1 MFFLITFR
9 GKRECRAVLYEL
21 KNLIKTYD
29 QRTVLNLERLSLEK
43 DKILGLL
50 GPNGAGKTT
59 LLEIMSFLI
68 RPSAGDIWFEKE
80 MVNFTNGKLMDLRRK
95 VVLIQQQPLLFT
107 TTVFKN
113 VEYPLKIRKTPM
125 AKRESIV
132 KELLDL
138 VGMGMFTHASA
149 HKLSGGETHRVAIA
163 QALACFPEVI
173 LMDEP
178 TASVDIEN
186 QINIERIIKEINREK
201 GISVIF
207 TTHDMIQASRLAD
220 ETLFLYEGKV
230 AQSIY
235 ENIFSGHIEVDP
247 KGYKYCVLNSGLKLR
262 VSSQNTG
269 SVRIS
274 IDPKAVKLNQKGSSH
289 SKYNSFKGT
298 LIQLAD
304 EQTRVRALVDM
315 GIPMSV
321 LISKEIFKSLHLGLG
336 EEVRLYCP
344 EESIDVFNSRL

>member
-1 MFFLITFR
+1 M
-9 GKRECRAVLYEL
+9 LYEL

-43 DKILGLL
+43 NKVLGLL

-59 LLEIMSFLI
+59 LLEIMAFLI
-68 RPSAGDIWFEKE
+68 RPSAGNLWFKKE
-80 MVNFTNGKLMDLRRK
+80 MVNFTNGNLMDLRRK

-113 VEYPLKIRKTPM
+113 VEYPLKIRKTLK
-125 AKRESIV
+125 AKRERIV

-138 VGMGMFTHASA
+138 VGMGMFRHASA

-178 TASVDIEN
+178 TASVDVEN
-186 QINIERIIKEINREK
+186 QINIERIIKEINGKK

-220 ETLFLYEGKV
+220 ETVFLFEGKV
-230 AQSIY
+230 AQSIH

-247 KGYKYCVLNSGLKLR
+247 KGYKYCVLYSGLKLR

-274 IDPKAVKLNQKGSSH
+274 IDPCAVRLNQKERGCSTH
-289 SKYNSFKGT
+289 NSFKGT
-298 LIQLAD
+298 LMQLAN
-304 EQTRVRALVDM
+304 EQNKVRAMVDV
-315 GIPMSV
+315 GIPLSV
-321 LISKEIFKSLHLGLG
+321 LIPKDVFKSLHLDLG

-344 EESIDVFNSRL
+344 EESIDVF

>member
-9 GKRECRAVLYEL
+9 EKREYKTVLYEL

-29 QRTVLNLERLSLEK
+29 QRTVLNLEKLSFK
-43 DKILGLL
+43 KNKVIGLL

-59 LLEIMSFLI
+59 LLEILAFLI
-68 RPSAGDIWFEKE
+68 RPSAGDLWFKKE
-80 MVNFTNGKLMDLRRK
+80 MVDFTSGKLLDMRRK

-113 VEYPLKIRKTPM
+113 VEYPLKIRKTPRI
-125 AKRESIV
+125 KRENIV

-138 VGMGMFTHASA
+138 VGMGEFTHSSA

-163 QALACFPEVI
+163 QALAGFPKVI

-178 TASVDIEN
+178 TASVDVEN
-186 QINIERIIKEINREK
+186 QINIERIVKEINRKK

-247 KGYKYCVLNSGLKLR
+247 KGHKYCVLNSGLKLR
-262 VSSQNTG
+262 VSSEKSG
-269 SVRIS
+269 SIRIS
-274 IDPKAVKLNQKGSSH
+274 IDPKAVKLNKKKSS
-289 SKYNSFKGT
+289 STSNGFEGN
-298 LIQLAD
+298 LIQLTD
-304 EQTRVRALVDM
+304 EKANVRALVDM

-321 LISKEIFKSLHLGLG
+321 LIPKEVFKSLHLDLG
-336 EEVRLYCP
+336 EKIWIRCP
-344 EESIDVFNSRL
+344 KESIDVF

>member
-1 MFFLITFR
+1 
-9 GKRECRAVLYEL
+9 VLYEL

-43 DKILGLL
+43 NKVLGLL

-59 LLEIMSFLI
+59 LLEIMAFLI
-68 RPSAGDIWFEKE
+68 RPSAGNIWFKKE
-80 MVNFTNGKLMDLRRK
+80 MVNFTNGNLMDLRRK

-113 VEYPLKIRKTPM
+113 VEYPLKIRKTPR
-125 AKRESIV
+125 AKRERLV

-178 TASVDIEN
+178 TASVDVEN
-186 QINIERIIKEINREK
+186 QINIERIIKKINRKK

-207 TTHDMIQASRLAD
+207 TTHDMIQASRLA
-220 ETLFLYEGKV
+220 EKTVFLFEGKV

-247 KGYKYCVLNSGLKLR
+247 KGYKYCVLNSGLKLH
-262 VSSQNTG
+262 VSSEKSG
-269 SVRIS
+269 SIRIS
-274 IDPKAVKLNQKGSSH
+274 IDPKAVKLSQKENS
-289 SKYNSFKGT
+289 SKYNSFKGN
-298 LIQLAD
+298 LIQLTD
-304 EQTRVRALVDM
+304 EQIRVRALVDM

-321 LISKEIFKSLHLGLG
+321 LIPKEVFKSLHLNLG
-336 EEVRLYCP
+336 EKVWLHCP
-344 EESIDVFNSRL
+344 KESIDIF

>member
-1 MFFLITFR
+1 M
-9 GKRECRAVLYEL
+9 LYEL
-21 KNLIKTYD
+21 KNLIKIYD
-29 QRTVLNLERLSLEK
+29 QRTVLNLKRLSLEK
-43 DKILGLL
+43 NKVLGLL

-59 LLEIMSFLI
+59 LLEIMAFLI
-68 RPSAGDIWFEKE
+68 RPSAGDMWFKKQI
-80 MVNFTNGKLMDLRRK
+80 VNFTNGKLMDLRRK

-107 TTVFKN
+107 TTAFKN
-113 VEYPLKIRKTPM
+113 VEYPLKIRKTPR
-125 AKRESIV
+125 AKRKRIV

-138 VGMGMFTHASA
+138 VGMGMFMHASA

-178 TASVDIEN
+178 TASVDVEN
-186 QINIERIIKEINREK
+186 QINIERIIKEINRKK

-235 ENIFSGHIEVDP
+235 ENIFSGHIEDDS
-247 KGYKYCVLNSGLKLR
+247 KGNKYCVLHSGLKLL
-262 VSSQNTG
+262 VSSKKKG
-269 SVRIS
+269 PVRIS
-274 IDPKAVKLNQKGSSH
+274 IDPCAVKLNQIERDFSTH
-289 SKYNSFKGT
+289 NSFKGT
-298 LIQLAD
+298 LLQLTN
-304 EQTRVRALVDM
+304 EQSKVRALVDV
-315 GIPMSV
+315 GIPLSV
-321 LISKEIFKSLHLGLG
+321 LVPKEVFKSLHLDLG

-344 EESIDVFNSRL
+344 EESIDVF

>member
-1 MFFLITFR
+1 M
-9 GKRECRAVLYEL
+9 LYEL

-43 DKILGLL
+43 NKILGLL

-59 LLEIMSFLI
+59 LLEIMAFLI
-68 RPSAGDIWFEKE
+68 RPSAGDIWFKKE

-113 VEYPLKIRKTPM
+113 VEYPLKIRKTPRS
-125 AKRESIV
+125 KRERIV
-132 KELLDL
+132 KELLGL

-178 TASVDIEN
+178 TASVDVEN

-220 ETLFLYEGKV
+220 KTVFLFEGKV

-235 ENIFSGHIEVDP
+235 ENIFSGHIEVDS
-247 KGYKYCVLNSGLKLR
+247 KGNKYCVLQSGLKMR

-269 SVRIS
+269 PVRIS
-274 IDPKAVKLNQKGSSH
+274 IDPCAVKLNQIERDCSTH
-289 SKYNSFKGT
+289 NSFKGT
-298 LIQLAD
+298 LMQLAN
-304 EQTRVRALVDM
+304 EQSKVRALVDV
-315 GIPMSV
+315 GIPLSV
-321 LISKEIFKSLHLGLG
+321 LIPKDVFKSLHLDLG

-344 EESIDVFNSRL
+344 EDSIDVF

>member
-1 MFFLITFR
+1 M
-9 GKRECRAVLYEL
+9 LYEL

-29 QRTVLNLERLSLEK
+29 KRTVLNLERLSLEK
-43 DKILGLL
+43 NKILGLL

-59 LLEIMSFLI
+59 LLEIMAFLI
-68 RPSAGDIWFEKE
+68 RPSAGDIWFKKE
-80 MVNFTNGKLMDLRRK
+80 RVNFTKGRLMDLRRK

-113 VEYPLKIRKTPM
+113 VEYPLKIRKTPR
-125 AKRESIV
+125 AKRERIV

-138 VGMGMFTHASA
+138 VGMEMFRHASA

-178 TASVDIEN
+178 TASVDVEN

-220 ETLFLYEGKV
+220 ETLFLYEGRV

-235 ENIFSGHIEVDP
+235 ENIFSGYIEIDP
-247 KGYKYCVLNSGLKLR
+247 KGYKYCVLNNGLKLR
-262 VSSQNTG
+262 VSSQKSG
-269 SVRIS
+269 SIRIS
-274 IDPKAVKLNQKGSSH
+274 IDPKAVKLNQKRSSPSMH
-289 SKYNSFKGT
+289 NSFQGT

-321 LISKEIFKSLHLGLG
+321 LIPKEVFKSLHLDLG
-336 EEVRLYCP
+336 EEVWLYCP
-344 EESIDVFNSRL
+344 EESIDVF

>member
-1 MFFLITFR
+1 M
-9 GKRECRAVLYEL
+9 LYEL

-29 QRTVLNLERLSLEK
+29 QRTVLNLEKLSFK
-43 DKILGLL
+43 KNKVIGLL

-59 LLEIMSFLI
+59 LLEILAFLI
-68 RPSAGDIWFEKE
+68 RPSAGDLWFKKE
-80 MVNFTNGKLMDLRRK
+80 MVDFTSGKLLDMRRK

-113 VEYPLKIRKTPM
+113 VEYPLKIRKTPRI
-125 AKRESIV
+125 KRENIV

-138 VGMGMFTHASA
+138 VGMGEFTHSSA

-163 QALACFPEVI
+163 QALAGFPKVI

-178 TASVDIEN
+178 TASVDVEN
-186 QINIERIIKEINREK
+186 QINIERIIKEINRKK

-247 KGYKYCVLNSGLKLR
+247 KGHKYCVLNSGLKLR
-262 VSSQNTG
+262 VSSEKSG
-269 SVRIS
+269 SIRIS
-274 IDPKAVKLNQKGSSH
+274 IDPKAVKLNKKKSS
-289 SKYNSFKGT
+289 STSNGFEGN
-298 LIQLAD
+298 LIQLTD
-304 EQTRVRALVDM
+304 EKANVRALVDM

-321 LISKEIFKSLHLGLG
+321 LIPKEVFKSLHLDLG
-336 EEVRLYCP
+336 EKIWIRCP
-344 EESIDVFNSRL
+344 KESIDVF

>member
-9 GKRECRAVLYEL
+9 EKRECRAVLYEL

-43 DKILGLL
+43 NKILGLL

-59 LLEIMSFLI
+59 LLEIMAFLI
-68 RPSAGDIWFEKE
+68 RPSAGDIWFKKE
-80 MVNFTNGKLMDLRRK
+80 RVNFTKGRLMDLRRK

-113 VEYPLKIRKTPM
+113 VEYPLKIRKTPR
-125 AKRESIV
+125 AKRERIV

-138 VGMGMFTHASA
+138 VGMEMFRHASA
-149 HKLSGGETHRVAIA
+149 HKLSGGETHRIAIA

-178 TASVDIEN
+178 TASVDVEN

-220 ETLFLYEGKV
+220 ETLFLYEGRV

-235 ENIFSGHIEVDP
+235 ENIFSGYIEIDP
-247 KGYKYCVLNSGLKLR
+247 KGYKYCVLNNGLKLR
-262 VSSQNTG
+262 VSSQKSG
-269 SVRIS
+269 SIRIS
-274 IDPKAVKLNQKGSSH
+274 IDPKAVKLNQKRSSPSMH
-289 SKYNSFKGT
+289 NSFQGT

-321 LISKEIFKSLHLGLG
+321 LISKEVFKSLHLDLG
-336 EEVRLYCP
+336 EEVWLYCP
-344 EESIDVFNSRL
+344 EESIDVF

>member
-1 MFFLITFR
+1 MFFLIIFR
-9 GKRECRAVLYEL
+9 GKREYRAVLYEL

-43 DKILGLL
+43 NKVLGLL

-59 LLEIMSFLI
+59 LLEIMAFLI
-68 RPSAGDIWFEKE
+68 RPSAGNLWFKKE
-80 MVNFTNGKLMDLRRK
+80 MVNFTNGNLMGLRRK

-113 VEYPLKIRKTPM
+113 VEYPLKIRKTLK
-125 AKRESIV
+125 AKRERIV

-138 VGMGMFTHASA
+138 VGMGMFRHASA

-178 TASVDIEN
+178 TASVDVEN
-186 QINIERIIKEINREK
+186 QINIERIIKEINRKK

-220 ETLFLYEGKV
+220 ETVFLFEGKV
-230 AQSIY
+230 AQSIH

-262 VSSQNTG
+262 VSSQKSG
-269 SVRIS
+269 SIRIS
-274 IDPKAVKLNQKGSSH
+274 IDPKAVKLNQKRSSP
-289 SKYNSFKGT
+289 SMYNSFKGT
-298 LIQLAD
+298 LIQLTD

-321 LISKEIFKSLHLGLG
+321 LIPKEVFKSLHLNLG
-336 EEVRLYCP
+336 EKVWLYCP
-344 EESIDVFNSRL
+344 KESIDVF